1 MIMIKSEHEISLM
14 RAAGRILADI
24 LQGLNE
30 RIVPGVTTADLDKWA
45 EAQISAAK
53 CEPTFRGQP
62 GMSRGARPFPAVAC
76 ISLNEEIIH
85 GIPSRQRVIQDGDV
99 VSIDCGVT
107 YKGYVA
113 GFQTLT
119 PPAPG
124 HSRLIKVSCGWNFLH
139 A

>member
-1 MIMIKSEHEISLM
+1 MIKSEHEISLM